1 MDEQLG
7 ELYETATRT
16 KQMDHKKG
24 IATVFRGNE
33 ALGVVEYDFNMTDNG
48 RVTGWIVEV
57 KHINLHPMAPRVPP
71 TLLQKSA
78 GAADLHLSLG
88 DGTGVAFLVVTT
100 DGAIVNGRRY
110 QEKA

>member
-1 MDEQLG
+1 
-7 ELYETATRT
+7 
-16 KQMDHKKG
+16 MDHKKG

-57 KHINLHPMAPRVPP
+57 KHMNVHPMAPRVPP
-71 TLLQKSA
+71 TFLQKSA

-88 DGTGVAFLVVTT
+88 DRTGVAFLVVTA

>member
-1 MDEQLG
+1 
-7 ELYETATRT
+7 
-16 KQMDHKKG
+16 MDHKKG

-57 KHINLHPMAPRVPP
+57 KHMNVRPMAPRVPP
-71 TLLQKSA
+71 TFLQKSA

-88 DGTGVAFLVVTT
+88 DGTGGCVPCCHHRWSHCERAPLSREN
-100 DGAIVNGRRY
+100 VND
-110 QEKA
+110 AVS